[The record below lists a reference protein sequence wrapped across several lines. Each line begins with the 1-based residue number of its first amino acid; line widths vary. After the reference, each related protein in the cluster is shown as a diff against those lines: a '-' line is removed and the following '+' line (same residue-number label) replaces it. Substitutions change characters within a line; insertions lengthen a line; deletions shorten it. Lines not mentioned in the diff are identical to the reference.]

1 MNKIISGIQSTGS
14 LHLGNYLGSIS
25 KNLSLQNQ
33 YQLNLFVA
41 NLHTI
46 TVDFDRFQGRQN
58 IIDLV
63 KIYLASGLDVS
74 KNNIFLQSDINE
86 HPALGHV
93 LLCHTTMGELERM
106 TQYKDKKQ
114 KFVQNNQTIKIPTGL
129 LTYPT
134 LMAADILLYNA
145 DYVCVGDDQKQ
156 HIELTRNIA
165 IRMNN
170 KYGELFKVPEPIIAK
185 VGARIMDLA
194 NPSKKMSKSALSKK
208 GIINLDDSKE
218 DVFNKIKSAKTDN
231 LNTVGFDYKTQPEIS
246 NLVGIYYA
254 SINDHLNNEL
264 RTKLFNKSSEVLVE
278 DVINRYHNKSYKDF
292 KEELFEIIWNILGT
306 IQTNIKNISDEDV
319 KKVLMKGKEN
329 LLPIAQ
335 ATLLNV
341 YKKLGM
347 VV

>member
-1 MNKIISGIQSTGS
+1 MNKIISGIQSTGF

-25 KNLSLQNQ
+25 QNLSLQDK

-46 TVDFDRFQGRQN
+46 TVDFDPKTAQQN

-63 KIYLASGLDVS
+63 KIYLAAGLDIE
-74 KNNIFLQSDINE
+74 KNNIFLQSEINE

-114 KFVQNNQTIKIPTGL
+114 KFVQHNQTVKIPTGL

-134 LMAADILLYNA
+134 LMAADILIYNA
-145 DYVCVGDDQKQ
+145 DYVCVGADQKQ

-170 KYGELFKVPEPIIAK
+170 KYGELFKIPEPIIAS
-185 VGARIMDLA
+185 VGARIMDL
-194 NPSKKMSKSALSKK
+194 NDPSKKMSKSSLSKK
-208 GIINLDDSKE
+208 GVISLDDSKE
-218 DVFNKIKSAKTDN
+218 EVLAKIKSAKTDA
-231 LNTVGFDYKTQPEIS
+231 LNKINYDYSTQPEVS

-254 SINDHLNNEL
+254 SINDHLNQEL
-264 RTKLFNKSSEVLVE
+264 RQKLFNKVTKISVE
-278 DVINRYHNKSYKDF
+278 DIINKFNNKSYKDF
-292 KEELFEIIWNILGT
+292 KEELFEVVWNILAI
-306 IQTNIKNISDEDV
+306 IQANKAKISDEYVRQVLDMG
-319 KKVLMKGKEN
+319 KKN
-329 LLPIAQ
+329 LLPIAKQ
-335 ATLLNV
+335 TLLNV